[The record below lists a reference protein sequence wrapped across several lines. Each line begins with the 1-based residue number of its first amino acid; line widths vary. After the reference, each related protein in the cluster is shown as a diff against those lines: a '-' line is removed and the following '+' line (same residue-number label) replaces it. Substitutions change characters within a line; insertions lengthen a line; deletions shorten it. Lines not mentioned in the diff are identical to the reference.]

1 MLIFQIQLPAY
12 PRVLKDHE
20 VYAKKA
26 VGMKRLNVAAWSLQ
40 PEKNIL
46 MVTPQSVKHGKA
58 SGVLSPIL
66 CVQYHAYRRA
76 NNNLPRPAQQRG
88 KCLCQW
94 FRLLCS
100 QHCLVLAFCHILME
114 RWLRLIQLPSG
125 LGKNSSHGKTKGYK
139 YHPNLPAATPVSA
152 FCGK

>member
-1 MLIFQIQLPAY
+1 
-12 PRVLKDHE
+12 
-20 VYAKKA
+20 
-26 VGMKRLNVAAWSLQ
+26 MKHFNLAAWSLQ
-40 PEKNIL
+40 SEKNIL

-58 SGVLSPIL
+58 FGVLSPIL

-100 QHCLVLAFCHILME
+100 QHCLVLAFGHILME

-139 YHPNLPAATPVSA
+139 YHPNLPATTRSVCILWKIAEGTRKACRTRVLTVY
-152 FCGK
+152 